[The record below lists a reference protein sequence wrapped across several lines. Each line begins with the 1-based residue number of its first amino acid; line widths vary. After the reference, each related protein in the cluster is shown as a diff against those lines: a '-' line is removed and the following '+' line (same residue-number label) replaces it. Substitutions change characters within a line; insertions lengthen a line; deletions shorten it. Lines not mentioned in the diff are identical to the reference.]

1 MQCDHVRSALLASP
15 FRSLG
20 LLLVLVLD
28 GPTVVLV
35 VGFMYVSFSLLL
47 LSSTLFLSLIS
58 SLSQLM

>member
-1 MQCDHVRSALLASP
+1 MQCDHVHSALLASP

-28 GPTVVLV
+28 DPTVVLV
-35 VGFMYVSFSLLL
+35 IGFMYVSFSLLL
-47 LSSTLFLSLIS
+47 LNSTLFLNLIS